1 VTNRHQSGT
10 GSSGLASLKKYLV
23 RTNGTVAIPIVEL
36 HSVDDTVSHALDFL
50 TDFIWKKM
58 DELGFETEEQAN
70 AGSPDLCDLIY
81 VMMLL
86 EEAASFTEEQ
96 VKKSFIPQ
104 DVALG

>member
-1 VTNRHQSGT
+1 
-10 GSSGLASLKKYLV
+10 
-23 RTNGTVAIPIVEL
+23 
-36 HSVDDTVSHALDFL
+36 
-50 TDFIWKKM
+50 M